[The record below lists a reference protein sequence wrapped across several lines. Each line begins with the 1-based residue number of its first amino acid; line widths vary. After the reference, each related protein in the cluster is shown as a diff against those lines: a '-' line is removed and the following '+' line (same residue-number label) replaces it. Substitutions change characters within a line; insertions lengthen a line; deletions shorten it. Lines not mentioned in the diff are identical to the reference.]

1 MEKIYV
7 NAEKP
12 IKKVKNFWNHIH
24 FHPTDAIEDLWG
36 QKILDS
42 ASKDSAA
49 KMVRMYAMLED
60 AVSEDENGN
69 LIYDFTD
76 TDIRIDYMV
85 SKGFKLLI
93 CMNFLPRAIAKDK
106 NIVSANQRYKGK
118 HIYTSVPSDY
128 RLWQEICEKYVS
140 HLVERYGEK
149 LVSSWYFHCWNEP
162 NCSGY
167 WMSDCEDWEE
177 VTNEYLKL
185 YDFFAEGVKKVS
197 SKIRIGGPSAA
208 FALLTSA
215 PRTDE
220 YGKLIDTMFLKK
232 FFNHIKDGINFAN
245 GKKGTA
251 FDFYTVHTY
260 GDFEDNMKTGI
271 FDPKEC
277 TDMLINYRRLADDFG
292 FKGIEMISDEWDICG
307 GGWLTVDEYPKLN
320 YRNNEIFSS
329 HYFAM
334 IDDILK
340 KDIDV
345 SAFMICLSGQHDLTK
360 DFAGT
365 RTLATKSGFKLPI
378 YNAYA
383 LSAMLGQTI
392 LESSCDK
399 NVKVI
404 PTLCENGDI
413 AVAVFNY
420 SKNTAKR
427 NGTININLKVKLPYG
442 EYSVSHYRIDKNN
455 CNSYSAWT
463 ELGQPEYPTQNEA
476 EFINKAA
483 ILKKWYEDEEIKGD
497 EYSLD
502 IQMSDYS
509 VSLLKLKKK

>member
-1 MEKIYV
+1 
-7 NAEKP
+7 
-12 IKKVKNFWNHIH
+12 
-24 FHPTDAIEDLWG
+24 
-36 QKILDS
+36 
-42 ASKDSAA
+42 
-49 KMVRMYAMLED
+49 
-60 AVSEDENGN
+60 
-69 LIYDFTD
+69 
-76 TDIRIDYMV
+76 
-85 SKGFKLLI
+85 
-93 CMNFLPRAIAKDK
+93 
-106 NIVSANQRYKGK
+106 
-118 HIYTSVPSDY
+118 
-128 RLWQEICEKYVS
+128 
-140 HLVERYGEK
+140 
-149 LVSSWYFHCWNEP
+149 
-162 NCSGY
+162 
-167 WMSDCEDWEE
+167 
-177 VTNEYLKL
+177 
-185 YDFFAEGVKKVS
+185 
-197 SKIRIGGPSAA
+197 
-208 FALLTSA
+208 
-215 PRTDE
+215 
-220 YGKLIDTMFLKK
+220 
-232 FFNHIKDGINFAN
+232 
-245 GKKGTA
+245 
-251 FDFYTVHTY
+251 
-260 GDFEDNMKTGI
+260 MKTGI

-360 DFAGT
+360 DFTGT

-476 EFINKAA
+476 EVINKAA
-483 ILKKWYEDEEIKGD
+483 ILKKWYEDEEITGD

-509 VSLLKLKKK
+509 VSLLKLKSK